1 MKEMVTRSVVKV
13 KSLLEE
19 QIGLEEPK
27 HSTFFKQYSHQTK
40 DEILKSATKEA
51 LIGNEDLGT

>member
-1 MKEMVTRSVVKV
+1 MVTRSVVKV